1 MTTFDASEPLEGGWA
16 LEGADGDG
24 NAIRLVFGETELVQ
38 AYLGLTVGRHP
49 ALCDRVIGDTGV
61 SRRHF
66 RFCIVEGALHL
77 EDLNSLNGTLL
88 DGREI
93 PRFQPVPVSPGQ
105 SVTLGRAALVVSRL
119 TDG

>member
-1 MTTFDASEPLEGGWA
+1 MTTFDAGAPLEGGWV
-16 LEGADGDG
+16 LKGTDGEG
-24 NAIRLVFGETELVQ
+24 NAIRLILGETELAQ

-49 ALCDRVIGDTGV
+49 ALCDRVVADAGV
-61 SRRHF
+61 SRRHL
-66 RFCIVEGALHL
+66 RFGMVEGALHL

-105 SVTLGRAALVVSRL
+105 KIVLGNATLVVSRL

>member
-1 MTTFDASEPLEGGWA
+1 MTTFHADEPLEGGWV
-16 LEGADGDG
+16 LEGSDGDG
-24 NAIRLVFGETELVQ
+24 NAVRLVFGETALAQ

-49 ALCDRVIGDTGV
+49 ALCDRVIGDAGV
-61 SRRHF
+61 SRRHL
-66 RFCIVEGALHL
+66 RFAIVEGALHL

-105 SVTLGRAALVVSRL
+105 SVTLGRVTLVVSRL